1 MSKFD
6 KIMFTIFVIFV
17 QIIQFSLVYL
27 IAWLNSHVIEFL
39 FIFLSFQFNRKIFGN
54 SYHAEKLS
62 KCTLLTI
69 SVFYLLIKA
78 VPSINISIFAPILF
92 GLYLSFALNY
102 VQELID
108 NQQVP
113 KIFVKKQL
121 REQVLDILDGRITEE
136 EIENFCINKGINLK
150 ISETVYLYLSNS
162 KYDVADLLD
171 VAPATVINRVKRF
184 IEKAT
189 E

>member
-1 MSKFD
+1 MTKID
-6 KIMFTIFVIFV
+6 KIMFTIFVILV
-17 QIIQFSLVYL
+17 QLFQFSLLNV

-39 FIFLSFQFNRKIFGN
+39 FIFLSFQFNRKVFGN
-54 SYHAEKLS
+54 SYHADKLS
-62 KCTLLTI
+62 KCTLLTVV
-69 SVFYLLIKA
+69 VFYLLIKS
-78 VPSINISIFAPILF
+78 VPDINISIFAPALF
-92 GLYLSFALNY
+92 GISLSFSLNY
-102 VQELID
+102 VQELIE

-136 EIENFCINKGINLK
+136 EIESFCINKGINLK

>member
-6 KIMFTIFVIFV
+6 KIMFTIFVIIV
-17 QIIQFSLVYL
+17 QIIQLSMVYL
-27 IAWLNSHVIEFL
+27 VAWLNSHVAEFI
-39 FIFLSFQFNRKIFGN
+39 FIFLSFQFNRKVFGN
-54 SYHAEKLS
+54 SYHADKLS

-78 VPSINISIFAPILF
+78 VPPINISIFASVLF
-92 GLYLSFALNY
+92 GVCLSFSLNY
-102 VQELID
+102 IQELID

-113 KIFVKKQL
+113 KPFIKKRL
-121 REQVLDILDGRITEE
+121 REQVLEILDGQIIEE
-136 EIENFCINKGINLK
+136 QVEEFCIRKGINLK
-150 ISETVYLYLSNS
+150 VAETVYLYLSNS
-162 KYDVADLLD
+162 KDDVADLLD
-171 VAPATVINRVKRF
+171 ITTATVINRVKRF